1 MVTMSEQRSLVRRT
15 LTGALDLLLPPL
27 CLACD
32 TIVSEAGA
40 LCPRCWAKM
49 TFLSPPTCDGCG
61 LPFPF
66 DAGEGALCAGCQR
79 RPHPFAR
86 ARSAIAYGDGSRS
99 LILGFKHG
107 DRTDAVA
114 TFARWMAQAGA
125 PLLATADLL
134 APVPLHWTRL
144 FLRRYNQ
151 ASMLAL
157 AIGRI
162 TSKTVVADLLQ
173 RRRRTRK
180 LGHLGPAERRRTV
193 AKAFTVAP
201 RYAEQ
206 IVGRR
211 ILLIDDVLTTG
222 ATLDGCARVLLT
234 GGAAAVDVLTLARTV
249 RPAAV

>member
-1 MVTMSEQRSLVRRT
+1 MATMTGQRGIARRA
-15 LTGALDLLLPPL
+15 LDGALDLLIPPL

-32 TIVSEAGA
+32 TVVSETGA
-40 LCPRCWAKM
+40 LCPRCWAKVA
-49 TFLSPPTCDGCG
+49 FLSPPTCDGCG

-66 DAGEGALCAGCQR
+66 DVGEGALCAGCQR

-99 LILGFKHG
+99 LILGLKHG

-114 TFARWMAQAGA
+114 TFARWMAQAGT
-125 PLLATADLL
+125 PLLAAADLL

-151 ASMLAL
+151 ASLLAL

-162 TSKTVVADLLQ
+162 SGKPVVADLL
-173 RRRRTRK
+173 RRHRRTRK

-193 AKAFTVAP
+193 AKAFAVAP
-201 RYAEQ
+201 RHAGR

-222 ATLDGCARVLLT
+222 ATLDGCAQVLLAA
-234 GGAAAVDVLTLARTV
+234 GAAAVDVLTLARTV
-249 RPAAV
+249 RPAPM